1 MELKFLPSFVDKK
14 RIRICMGEGT
24 LTFQALRKALRN
36 IISFTFTRAG
46 SILPI
51 LHISRRRLREVA

>member
-1 MELKFLPSFVDKK
+1 
-14 RIRICMGEGT
+14 MGEGT